1 MTRIVTTHYRYKPPL
16 KKGKAVAIAGP
27 AIVRKGVAKPAA
39 LPVEAPDRLPEQ
51 SANDDHKPTIV
62 TTISR
67 KRAKLSHAMHKMAGA
82 PDPEA
87 ASVNPSGGKNAAIV
101 TARRPGTRRVDVP
114 DLTPEEHQRRGEA
127 ADALWRELVRRA
139 TAKDQP

>member
-1 MTRIVTTHYRYKPPL
+1 MRTSKNQGQARPPAALARIVTTHYRYKPPL

-67 KRAKLSHAMHKMAGA
+67 KRAKLERAERAA
-82 PDPEA
+82 EPDDDPEA
-87 ASVNPSGGKNAAIV
+87 
-101 TARRPGTRRVDVP
+101 TARVRAFLDRMMRPR
-114 DLTPEEHQRRGEA
+114 
-127 ADALWRELVRRA
+127 
-139 TAKDQP
+139 